1 MEEIKIIIYGKE
13 DLKKSGGFKIKNNV
27 KEITKTEFFKY
38 LKDNN
43 LNINSDYFDFT
54 ANVSNGKKFRS
65 SFNNMIIGTSKIC
78 EDFNKL

>member
-38 LKDNN
+38 LKDS
-43 LNINSDYFDFT
+43 L
-54 ANVSNGKKFRS
+54 G
-65 SFNNMIIGTSKIC
+65 FNTEIEEIYNY
-78 EDFNKL
+78 